1 MSMLLPWAI
10 YDTRSVWGA
19 CASEPIAC
27 GVFAVWPK
35 EQANSHIF
43 FVFILMEAEIGE
55 FEVKHLAWF
64 G

>member
-1 MSMLLPWAI
+1 MSMLLPWPI
-10 YDTRSVWGA
+10 YDAGSMWGA

-27 GVFAVWPK
+27 GVSAVSPK

-43 FVFILMEAEIGE
+43 FVFILMEAEIG
-55 FEVKHLAWF
+55 FEVKHLVCF